1 MDKKLEKALEKIKK
15 VLEKRPEVLAGYLY
29 GSHAKGYAREGS
41 DVDIA
46 ILTIPDFEIPG
57 YDYQFEIEDLL
68 NNAVRDFKVEAV
80 AVDFMSLSLK
90 HSSVVQGH
98 LIYSKNDLLR
108 AKEQVKILY
117 DYEDMRGFYD
127 LRLKSN
133 LEGAKNYLKERGLL

>member
-1 MDKKLEKALEKIKK
+1 MEKSLENALEKIRKI
-15 VLEKRPEVLAGYLY
+15 LSKRPEVLAGYLY

-41 DVDIA
+41 DIDIA
-46 ILTIPDFEIPG
+46 ILTIPSFEVPG
-57 YDYQFEIEDLL
+57 YGYQFEIEDLL
-68 NNAVRDFKVEAV
+68 NSTVKDFKVEAV
-80 AVDFMSLSLK
+80 VVDFMSLPLK

-98 LIYSKNDLLR
+98 LVYSKDDLLR
-108 AKEQVKILY
+108 AKEQIKILY